1 VNRPGSLFRIDAD
14 RRERLRRAGVLT
26 GVGILGLIPAMILV
40 GAGVLD
46 QQVPPALVHPV
57 LVMGGLAVALAASF
71 VAVTHW
77 EVRNGSGILRV
88 VCTIRKRPAD
98 LLVLGTALLL
108 LATITV
114 YLFVEN
120 YQPR

>member
-1 VNRPGSLFRIDAD
+1 
-14 RRERLRRAGVLT
+14 
-26 GVGILGLIPAMILV
+26 
-40 GAGVLD
+40 
-46 QQVPPALVHPV
+46 
-57 LVMGGLAVALAASF
+57 
-71 VAVTHW
+71 
-77 EVRNGSGILRV
+77 

>member
-1 VNRPGSLFRIDAD
+1 MTRPGSLFRIDAD

-26 GVGILGLIPAMILV
+26 GVGVVGLIPAMILV
-40 GAGVLD
+40 GAGVSD
-46 QQVPPALVHPV
+46 QRVPPALVHPV
-57 LVMGGLAVALAASF
+57 LVMGGLAVAIASSV

-77 EVRNGSGILRV
+77 ELRNGPGIFRV

-98 LLVLGTALLL
+98 LVVLGTSLAL
-108 LATITV
+108 LATIAG